1 MLHYHKKLHWQVG
14 YPANQDVYYP
24 EIIACPSSFS
34 PLQRSYEHIP
44 SRVYEH
50 SLSLPMQLLMVPR
63 ERLELSILAAVASK
77 TTVYT
82 IPPPGQII
90 SISIDNASLRLKG
103 TYHLC

>member
-14 YPANQDVYYP
+14 YPASQNVYYP

-50 SLSLPMQLLMVPR
+50 CLSLPMQLLMVPQR
-63 ERLELSILAAVASK
+63 RLEL
-77 TTVYT
+77 
-82 IPPPGQII
+82 
-90 SISIDNASLRLKG
+90 LKFG
-103 TYHLC
+103 F